1 MLKEGLDEAVV
12 PKELFTELAIGIET
26 IIHMHKIRDW
36 HSNKD
41 VENRMLNDIDDLV
54 HNLSEQ
60 HGIRI
65 KWGDIKEPLD
75 KIMSIAKHRDKH
87 G

>member
-1 MLKEGLDEAVV
+1 
-12 PKELFTELAIGIET
+12 
-26 IIHMHKIRDW
+26 
-36 HSNKD
+36 
-41 VENRMLNDIDDLV
+41 MLNDIDDLV